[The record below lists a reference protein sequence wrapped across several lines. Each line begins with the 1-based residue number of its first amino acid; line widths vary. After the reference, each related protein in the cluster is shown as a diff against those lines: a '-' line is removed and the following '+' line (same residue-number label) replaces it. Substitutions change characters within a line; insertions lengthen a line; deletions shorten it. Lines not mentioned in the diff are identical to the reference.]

1 MDITPVFEAFGRP
14 IVELFP
20 KLPEALLDFAVGYV
34 IIKILIWLLDHF
46 LRLTKQPKIKGI
58 IISLAKMALWLILF
72 IVIANNMGFNRLA
85 VAISGS
91 VLILAFILNNG
102 LAPLVSDALSGIF
115 LCADQDFK
123 PGSRIRIGKGK
134 EAMEAEL
141 IEVDM
146 RKVRFIDDKGLIH
159 VFPNSKVDKEE
170 WVVVSKPETRS
181 LKTAVAAKELI
192 KRKLKKN
199 G

>member
-1 MDITPVFEAFGRP
+1 MG
-14 IVELFP
+14 
-20 KLPEALLDFAVGYV
+20 
-34 IIKILIWLLDHF
+34 
-46 LRLTKQPKIKGI
+46 
-58 IISLAKMALWLILF
+58 LWLILL

-123 PGSRIRIGKGK
+123 PGSMIRIGKGK

-146 RKVRFIDDKGLIH
+146 RKARFKDAKGLIH

-170 WVVVSKPETRS
+170 WVVLSKPEDRTT
-181 LKTAVAAKELI
+181 LKTAAAAKELI
-192 KRKLKKN
+192 KRKLSKN
-199 G
+199 GKS